1 LSSEAGTRHRCGR
14 RAPPRGHPLRAS
26 LVVYKETMS
35 KEETTKQ
42 LERGMDPTRKGEH
55 LDDPMM
61 VTLDAKAMREQEAE
75 LKALLAGA
83 AKAAPEAKGDGAAPL
98 APVKEE

>member
-1 LSSEAGTRHRCGR
+1 
-14 RAPPRGHPLRAS
+14 
-26 LVVYKETMS
+26 
-35 KEETTKQ
+35 
-42 LERGMDPTRKGEH
+42 MDPTRKGEH

-98 APVKEE
+98 APLKEE